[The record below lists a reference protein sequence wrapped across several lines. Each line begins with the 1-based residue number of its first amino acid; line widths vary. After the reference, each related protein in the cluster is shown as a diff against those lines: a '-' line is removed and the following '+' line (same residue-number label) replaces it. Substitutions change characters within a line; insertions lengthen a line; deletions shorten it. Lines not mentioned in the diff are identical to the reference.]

1 MFFLPVTLFFPAFW
15 STSADSFGGGFV
27 VHEKSKFR
35 RQRFEGQLLTEGLR
49 LNGFGSSAVAHARLD
64 VHLHILERCQA
75 NHATYCLIM
84 EDFVHWKPGEL
95 IKTIKEALLLPR
107 FDVAVLGRNENQI
120 RCDDIEATFDHFSR
134 LTCSPF
140 FNYAVLV
147 HHQYYSNMLNLL
159 QEDSSEVCGYHTDVY
174 FATERLYR
182 VPSNAL
188 WYIASPLPVQ
198 LRSHLMRSK
207 GHFAA
212 RCALGLHSTRPIVML
227 HPMRTG
233 GTSVCDMA
241 AEWYLMGGRGGGGLV
256 QNCRVD
262 DTSGGGSEWRD
273 LSAREVQGLYSKGV
287 GFVAMEPS
295 FTAWDDGQLSEA
307 PYNGSEQ
314 RYRWYAALSSTGFWG
329 SYLTVLLVRDPVERY
344 LSWLRFCQPT
354 CIANLSGDPRAF
366 TSTHPDCIGG
376 PLSKFIQLLFQHRI
390 SRSELDMLSP
400 LRFDH
405 GERIFTAGCRGYHK
419 GYHLA
424 QASNCLTR
432 HLLHLRSAPTDSDLK
447 TALDLVE
454 RFEVVMDLAVAP
466 NESSAL
472 LQDAF
477 RRNMNCGDHCELLNS
492 LADLMMPHSHN
503 TRSKEPFAKA
513 LSDRARELLEE
524 HNLIDRAVVSRA
536 HQLIQQRYSRLLS
549 AQGIKAERSIVAVVV
564 LVHEIRTPNIPNFEH
579 FQNTRWNQW
588 NLVFWYFWCLLFC
601 KAVLFLSYV
610 FPWHRWGLGTFA
622 RRSRASWVV
631 ECCRASISFYLV
643 ILVHGW
649 LPGSSLNSDVFWL
662 LSLPRSTWWCQ
673 CFARLCACLQWAD
686 SRFAD
691 SEINLATSRHRR
703 PAHLA
708 AAPFS
713 QEKTDWRQED
723 RQNVGNESFGANM
736 RKSCRSEYNDPQRSC
751 DEVDEGKFMVI
762 HRPFSICFNSPTLR
776 KGSRHVCLP
785 FLLQVTSF
793 QNLWPCDWREPH
805 SCEALFPHVL
815 KGMWEVKSPKNIQKD
830 IWHTM
835 IYKDFFHYDPIMIP
849 FNDANIC

>member
-1 MFFLPVTLFFPAFW
+1 MSFLSVSLLFFNAFP

-35 RQRFEGQLLTEGLR
+35 RQRFEGQLLAEGLR

-75 NHATYCLIM
+75 NRATYCLIM

-95 IKTIKEALLLPR
+95 IKQIREALLLR

-134 LTCSPF
+134 LTCSPL

-159 QEDSSEVCGYHTDVY
+159 QEDNGEVCGYHTDVY

-198 LRSHLMRSK
+198 LRSHLMRTK

-241 AEWYLMGGRGGGGLV
+241 AEWYLMGSRGGGGLV

-262 DTSGGGSEWRD
+262 DMSGVGGSEWRD

-376 PLSKFIQLLFQHRI
+376 PLSKFVQLLFQPRI

-432 HLLHLRSAPTDSDLK
+432 HLLHLPSAPTESDLK

-454 RFEVVMDLAVAP
+454 RFEVVVDLTAAP

-477 RRNMNCGDHCELLNS
+477 RRNMNCGNHCELLNS
-492 LADLMMPHSHN
+492 FADLMMPHSHN

-549 AQGIKAERSIVAVVV
+549 VRGIKVERSIVAVLVQF
-564 LVHEIRTPNIPNFEH
+564 VHEIIEIHTPNIPKH
-579 FQNTRWNQW
+579 IQT
-588 NLVFWYFWCLLFC
+588 
-601 KAVLFLSYV
+601 S
-610 FPWHRWGLGTFA
+610 PSFA
-622 RRSRASWVV
+622 SNVVKSVEYPRQVPSKLCEEVKGAQVV
-631 ECCRASISFYLV
+631 ECRASISFY
-643 ILVHGW
+643 
-649 LPGSSLNSDVFWL
+649 
-662 LSLPRSTWWCQ
+662 
-673 CFARLCACLQWAD
+673 
-686 SRFAD
+686 
-691 SEINLATSRHRR
+691 
-703 PAHLA
+703 
-708 AAPFS
+708 
-713 QEKTDWRQED
+713 
-723 RQNVGNESFGANM
+723 
-736 RKSCRSEYNDPQRSC
+736 
-751 DEVDEGKFMVI
+751 MVI
-762 HRPFSICFNSPTLR
+762 H
-776 KGSRHVCLP
+776 G
-785 FLLQVTSF
+785 
-793 QNLWPCDWREPH
+793 
-805 SCEALFPHVL
+805 
-815 KGMWEVKSPKNIQKD
+815 
-830 IWHTM
+830 
-835 IYKDFFHYDPIMIP
+835 
-849 FNDANIC
+849 